1 MVGITCGLYGRRV
14 DLHMVRQV
22 VCEWV
27 DLHIVWWVGELVDSL
42 VSGLTFGLSGG

>member
-1 MVGITCGLYGRRV
+1 MTCGISGRRV
-14 DLHMVRQV
+14 DLHMVWRV

-27 DLHIVWWVGELVDSL
+27 DLHKVWWVDELVGSL